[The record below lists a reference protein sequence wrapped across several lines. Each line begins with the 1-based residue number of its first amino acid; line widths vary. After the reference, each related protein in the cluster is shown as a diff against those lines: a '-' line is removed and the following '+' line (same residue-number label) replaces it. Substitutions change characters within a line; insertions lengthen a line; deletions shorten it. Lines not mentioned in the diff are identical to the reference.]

1 MKFKHREKK
10 PRKGLNLFQRIS
22 IGTLSVVVSVALTLT
37 GCFFLYY
44 SARAEESVVTSTRL
58 VSQSN
63 AKEIS
68 NVFARMEMAMESMNT
83 STSGVCEQLM
93 VYQGDALSLVKSFQ
107 QTRELISNYISV
119 AIRPITQRY
128 HGYFFVD
135 RSFDLSEKLTEVNID
150 TPTLDGQ
157 TWMYSDAQ
165 VLNQAW
171 YQTARA
177 APNVSNWFLHDSS
190 GTLYMARCLQYM
202 TVVNSAVQ
210 NVTLGVLLIK
220 LDTAWL
226 SESVDFSELTADTQF
241 LLLDDGNQILY
252 AADAARIGTRYLTGS
267 GSTCEWN
274 GRTYTQEITPV
285 TPGMQLV
292 TLISSAEQQ
301 RSLRNVY
308 LLFGAVLVLVLLV
321 SGIISISLSHRI
333 ASPILEL
340 AAHMRTQPMV
350 HAVSSHPTD
359 DDDVRV
365 LYQSYNQLVDQV
377 QESIR
382 KKLEYAHRE
391 KDLELRVMQSQINPH
406 FLCNSLN
413 TVYNLATLHNEPE
426 IARAVSSLCVFL
438 RYNISAPQIEIP
450 LQRELD
456 MLESY
461 ITLQNFLLGDRVL
474 FDYDI
479 RINCDTIRVPKML
492 LQPLVE
498 NCILHGM
505 HDGGVDIQ
513 ISCRLDDRFFT
524 LLVADDGDCDIAALN
539 KRLEGKMTESDLKS
553 HGFGVRNV
561 NQRIQMRY
569 GSAYGL
575 HFEKNTTNGT
585 VACIRLPIDLVTFPR
600 RTSDSTP
607 WRMKIPDF

>member
-1 MKFKHREKK
+1 MSRKPREK
-10 PRKGLNLFQRIS
+10 RKGLNLFQRIS
-22 IGTLSVVVSVALTLT
+22 IGMLSIVTAAALTLT
-37 GCFFLYY
+37 GVFFLYY
-44 SARAEESVVTSTRL
+44 SARAEESVSTSTRL
-58 VSQSN
+58 ISENN
-63 AKEIS
+63 AKEVA
-68 NVFARMEMAMESMNT
+68 NVFGRTEIAMESMST
-83 STSGVCEQLM
+83 ATSGVCEQLM
-93 VYQGDALSLVKSFQ
+93 VYNGDAQSCVKSFQ

-135 RSFDLSEKLTEVNID
+135 RSFELYEKLTVVDVD

-157 TWMYSDAQ
+157 TWMYSDTLVADQ
-165 VLNQAW
+165 PW

-177 APNVSNWFLHDSS
+177 EPNISQWFLRDTS

-226 SESVDFSELTADTQF
+226 SEYVDFSELTADTLF
-241 LLLDDGNQILY
+241 LLLDRDNRILY
-252 AADAARIGTRYLTGS
+252 AADTDRIGETYKADTTAAVCR
-267 GSTCEWN
+267 WD
-274 GRTYTQEITPV
+274 GRNYAQETTPV
-285 TPGMQLV
+285 EPGMQLV
-292 TLISSAEQQ
+292 TLIPSAERMQST
-301 RSLRNVY
+301 RHVY
-308 LLFGAVLVLVLLV
+308 TLFGAVLVLVLLA
-321 SGIISISLSHRI
+321 SGIFGIVLSRRI
-333 ASPILEL
+333 ASPILDL
-340 AAHMRTQPMV
+340 AKHMRTQQMAHIAP
-350 HAVSSHPTD
+350 AHPIS
-359 DDDVRV
+359 DDDVRI
-365 LYQSYNQLVDQV
+365 LYQSYNDLVDQV

-391 KDLELRVMQSQINPH
+391 KELELRVMQAQINPH

-456 MLESY
+456 MLENY

-479 RINCDTIRVPKML
+479 RINCDSIRIPKML

-505 HDGGVDIQ
+505 HDGGVDIR
-513 ISCRLDDRFFT
+513 ITCRFDDRFFT
-524 LLVADDGDCDIAALN
+524 LMVADDGDCDIAAIN
-539 KRLEGKMTESDLKS
+539 KRLEGAMTESDLKA

-569 GSAYGL
+569 GPEYGL
-575 HFEKNTTNGT
+575 HFEKNTTNDT
-585 VACIRLPIDLVTFPR
+585 VACIQLPIDLITFSRPAAAPV
-600 RTSDSTP
+600 S
-607 WRMKIPDF
+607 WQMKIPDF